1 MSVPAG
7 LFEAVSGYMEE
18 EGRNV
23 KVAGM
28 NLSDAVIPHASISQQ
43 REMFKISA
51 QDIAAKIISILH

>member
-1 MSVPAG
+1 
-7 LFEAVSGYMEE
+7 MEE